1 MSILQRSIKVILAT
15 GLSVLLAQALKLP
28 YATTAGIIA
37 ILSVLDSRRSTVRVV
52 RSRFFAYLLALLVA
66 SLIFSLVGFSIGGIF
81 LFLIFYLPLT
91 YQWNLAIGIA
101 PSVVSAFHL
110 YQEGQV
116 TLSLLGTECLLY
128 VIGAGLALLV
138 NSYMPSKDKQIEA
151 YQYQVEDKLREIMLK
166 FETLLVAGD
175 GSNQAKLI
183 NELDDLLEKAL
194 ITVYLEKDNQVFQ
207 RTNYH
212 VHYFE
217 MRQAQ
222 NNILR
227 NMARLMNQLDR
238 QSPESVL
245 LAQLFAET
253 AEELSETNSGQ
264 ELLDGIGD
272 FLSTFRK
279 RELPKTRAEFENRA
293 LLFQLLNDMQH
304 FLQLKLDF
312 YHHHYMDE
320 AE

>member
-1 MSILQRSIKVILAT
+1 MSIFQRSIKLVLAT
-15 GLSVLLAQALKLP
+15 GLSVLLAQALNLP

-37 ILSVLDSRRSTVRVV
+37 ILSVLDSRRSTARVV
-52 RSRFFAYLLALLVA
+52 KSRFFAYLLALLIS
-66 SLIFSLVGFSIGGIF
+66 SLTFSVFGFSIGAIF
-81 LFLIFYLPLT
+81 LFLLFYLPLT
-91 YQWNLAIGIA
+91 YHWNLAIGIA

-116 TLSLLGTECLLY
+116 TLSLLWTECLLY
-128 VIGAGLALLV
+128 FIGAGLALLV
-138 NSYMPSKDKQIEA
+138 NSYMPSKEKVIEA
-151 YQYQVEDKLREIMLK
+151 YHQQVEDKLREIMLK

-175 GSNQAKLI
+175 GSNQGQLI
-183 NELDDLLEKAL
+183 NELDDLLNKAL
-194 ITVYLEKDNQVFQ
+194 ETVYLDKDNRVFQ

-222 NNILR
+222 NTILR

-238 QSPESVL
+238 QSPEGIL

-253 AEELSETNSGQ
+253 AEELSETNSGE
-264 ELLDGIGD
+264 ELLAGIGD
-272 FLSTFRK
+272 FLATFRK

-304 FLQLKLDF
+304 ILQLKLDF
-312 YHHHYMDE
+312 YHHHYMDMD
-320 AE
+320 